1 MVQSNKEQKKFI
13 WSGKRQSG
21 MCLVGEM
28 SVGEMSVREVSVEEV
43 SVGDVSVGEMSVGEM
58 SGHHEKM
65 SLQPNADLF

>member
-13 WSGKRQSG
+13 WSGKRPSG

-28 SVGEMSVREVSVEEV
+28 SAREVSVEEV

-65 SLQPNADLF
+65 SLQPNADLL